1 VTTST
6 SLDYGNLIGSV
17 IGAGVS
23 LYTSQESN
31 KLQSQLANMRSQTDT
46 LGTIL
51 NAQTQNQMLAIQAQR
66 VASQNAVD
74 AAQVRVIEAQTAMQQ
89 AQATEVLRNT
99 AEMNKIQ
106 EELQRAIGEYEQMRV
121 RNMRDQL
128 AMEAEQRAM
137 LAKNGVDPDKVLNP
151 SSGNTL
157 LVAGG
162 LAAAGLAAFMLLKGD

>member
-1 VTTST
+1 VATTT
-6 SLDYGNLIGSV
+6 SLDYGSLVGGIL
-17 IGAGVS
+17 GAGVS

-31 KLQSQLANMRSQTDT
+31 KLQQQLASMRSQNDT

-74 AAQVRVIEAQTAMQQ
+74 AAQVRVIEAQAAMQQ
-89 AQATEVLRNT
+89 AQASEVLRNT

-128 AMEAEQRAM
+128 AMEAEQRAV
-137 LAKNGVDPDKVLNP
+137 LAKHGVDPNTVLNP
-151 SSGNTL
+151 GSGNTL

-162 LAAAGLAAFMLLKGD
+162 LAAAGLVAFLLLRGD